1 MSSETRV
8 YVGTYTEAIR
18 FGTGEVFQGKGEGIH
33 IFRLNRDT
41 GALEQIG
48 VARGVKNPS
57 FLCLSP
63 DARFLYSVNEL
74 KTDDGRDGGMV
85 SAFSVDPATGSLEFL
100 NTQPT
105 KGGDPCHVTMDAH
118 GAHVIVANYTGGSIA
133 VYPVESDGRLGTAS
147 SFVQHEGSSVNK
159 NRQAGPHAH
168 SGVLD
173 AENKFLHVPDLGQ
186 DRVVCYRYDKATGR
200 ISEEASASLSSDPGA
215 GPRHLVFSPD
225 GKFAYVINE
234 LNSTIT
240 VCTHEQSSGT
250 MRSIESVSTLPPGFE
265 GESSC
270 ADIHMHPTGRYLYAS
285 NRGHDSIA
293 IYRRDASSGALEP
306 IGHEP
311 TQGLTPRNFVLDRE
325 GGLMLVANQS
335 SDNIVPFTIDGSTGL
350 LHPTGTTNRVGTPV
364 CVKIVEV

>member
-18 FGTGEVFQGKGEGIH
+18 FGTGEIFQGKGEGIH
-33 IFRLNRDT
+33 IFRLDRET
-41 GALEQIG
+41 GALEEID

-57 FLCLSP
+57 FLCLSS

-85 SAFSVDPATGSLEFL
+85 SAFSVDPAAGSLKFL

-105 KGGDPCHVTMDAH
+105 RGGDPCHVTMDSQ
-118 GAHVIVANYTGGSIA
+118 GTHVVVANYTGGSIA
-133 VYPVESDGRLGTAS
+133 VYPIESDGRLGAAS

-168 SGVLD
+168 SGVFD
-173 AENKFLHVPDLGQ
+173 AESRFLHVPDLGQ
-186 DRVVCYRYDKATGR
+186 DKVVCYRYDGANGR
-200 ISEEASASLSSDPGA
+200 VSEEAAASLSIDPGA

-225 GKFAYVINE
+225 GRFAYVINE
-234 LNSTIT
+234 LSSTIT
-240 VCTHEQSSGT
+240 ICRHEPSSGA
-250 MRSIESVSTLPPGFE
+250 MSSVGSVSTLPPDFD

-293 IYRRDASSGALEP
+293 IFRRDASSGALEM

-311 TQGLTPRNFVLDRE
+311 TQGLVPRNFVLDRE
-325 GGLMLVANQS
+325 GSLMLVANQS
-335 SDNIVPFTIDGSTGL
+335 SDNIVPFKIDASTGL
-350 LHPTGTTNRVGTPV
+350 LRPTGAITRVGTPV
-364 CVKIVEV
+364 CVTIVEV